1 MESAF
6 EELQLFKVQEII
18 CEKQLTIKGSSNK
31 DNNCFRKS
39 KKLVMTNS

>member
-18 CEKQLTIKGSSNK
+18 CEKQLTIKG
-31 DNNCFRKS
+31 RKS